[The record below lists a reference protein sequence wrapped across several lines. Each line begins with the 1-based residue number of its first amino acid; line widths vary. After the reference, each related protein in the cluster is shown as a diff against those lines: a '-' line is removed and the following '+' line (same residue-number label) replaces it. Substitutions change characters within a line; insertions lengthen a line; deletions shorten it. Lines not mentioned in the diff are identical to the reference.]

1 MRYHLP
7 HTLLCQAEEFLF
19 DEAKVAKPSKC
30 KVRNVHI
37 RTVMDNKVHIC
48 TIPSLKSLCEW
59 TEYPEKKESTLIVS
73 EKILK
78 KLTKPS

>member
-1 MRYHLP
+1 MKHLTLS

-37 RTVMDNKVHIC
+37 C

-59 TEYPEKKESTLIVS
+59 TEYPEKKESTLIVF

-78 KLTKPS
+78 KLTEPS